1 MSDITNEPLGGGRIE
16 ARELEQE
23 MRSSYLDYAMSVIV
37 GRALPDVRDG
47 LKPVHR
53 RVLFGMHEAGLQPNR
68 PYKKSAAT
76 VGDVM
81 GKYHPH
87 GDASIYDT
95 LVRMAQP
102 FSLRYPL
109 VDGQGNFGSI
119 DDDPPAAMRY
129 CTIGNTRVRTARGTL
144 RIDAIHRDLAPDSER
159 EVELEVLDRLGR
171 PVRASR
177 IFHSGDHP
185 TLRLRTREGFELVAT
200 ENHPILCLV
209 DMVGVPLLLWKRLD
223 EITVGERVLLSRTR
237 TPMVD
242 PALESED
249 QLALLLGALVSEGWA
264 SYRRVGFANT
274 DQDFF
279 SSVVDAYD
287 ALVGHDRSLRRET
300 LPSGAILHRLE
311 VQRYDAWQDT
321 PLAELVGL
329 QSREK
334 SVPET
339 VWQRGP
345 AFKRVFLQALFTGDG
360 SSSLLPRKTTQI
372 SYSTYSE
379 QLAKDVQL
387 LLLEFGVVSRLC
399 RYDKGEIK
407 VYIGNRR
414 DARLFARNVGFL
426 GAKQRKLDAEL
437 TQVPRES
444 TALSH
449 DHVPFIADYIR
460 SDCGSRWADKDWLR
474 RHNVDRV
481 ERWEQGGT
489 AILERIGSEEVKA
502 VVEPLV
508 TGDYYYA
515 EVASV
520 EPAGVQ
526 AVYSLRVDSD
536 DHSFLTN
543 GFVSHNTEA
552 RLSKMATEMLR
563 DIDADTVDF
572 EPNYDESRR
581 QPTVLPSRFPNLL
594 VNGSAGIAVGMATN
608 MPPHRLGEIVD
619 AIVQLIDKP
628 DANVDDLMKHVKG
641 PDFPTGAIIVG
652 RQGIRDAYRTG
663 RGRIVS
669 RARAHIEELRG
680 GKNAIIVTELPY
692 GVKKGGDGGVIKKIA
707 DLVQDKV
714 ITEISDLA
722 DHSDRTGMRIQIELK
737 REAIPQVVLNKLFKH
752 TSLQATFG
760 YNAVALVD
768 NVPKTLSLLE
778 LVTHYLDYQ
787 REIITRRSKYE
798 LRKAE
803 ERAHVLAGYLIALD
817 NLDEVIRVIRGAD
830 DTEAAREQLMAQ
842 FSLSEIQA
850 TAILDLRLRALTG
863 LERKRVEQEYADL
876 QERIAELRAILGDPA
891 RIDGLIREELLEL
904 KAVYGKS
911 DDRRTEIIAAEGEF
925 SLEDMIAEEDMVI
938 AITRSGYIKRLPVT
952 SYREQRRGGI
962 GVMGMDLKDE
972 DYIEHLFVAST
983 HDYVLFFTTVGKV
996 YRLKVHELP
1005 LGSRQSKGRAIVN
1018 LLPFRQD
1025 ESVRAV
1031 IATRDYKEAKYLV
1044 FATKKG
1050 VVKKTEFLAYNTPLK
1065 ADGIIAIKLREV
1077 DELVGVR
1084 LSDGDDDVLMVS
1096 RGGQAIRFH
1105 ESEVRSMGRDAS
1117 GVRGMN
1123 LRAGD
1128 EVIEL
1133 DIAQD
1138 DTDLLVVTENGYGK
1152 RTRVSEYPV
1161 KGRGG
1166 LGVKTVQLTEAR
1178 GKLAGASIVRDGF
1191 QVMLISNGG
1200 TVIRIPVED
1209 VKRLGR
1215 STQGVI
1221 VMRLRGDEQVS
1232 SLALVMESTAT
1243 DSAVEAAA
1251 DAAVE
1256 AGIEPA
1262 AEPYFDEDG
1271 FAAASDDDA

>member
-1 MSDITNEPLGGGRIE
+1 MSDLTNEPLGGGRIE
-16 ARELEQE
+16 SRELEQE

-53 RVLFGMHEAGLQPNR
+53 RVLYGMHEAGLQPNR

-109 VDGQGNFGSI
+109 VDGQGNFGSV
-119 DDDPPAAMRY
+119 DDDPPAA
-129 CTIGNTRVRTARGTL
+129 
-144 RIDAIHRDLAPDSER
+144 
-159 EVELEVLDRLGR
+159 
-171 PVRASR
+171 
-177 IFHSGDHP
+177 
-185 TLRLRTREGFELVAT
+185 
-200 ENHPILCLV
+200 
-209 DMVGVPLLLWKRLD
+209 
-223 EITVGERVLLSRTR
+223 
-237 TPMVD
+237 
-242 PALESED
+242 
-249 QLALLLGALVSEGWA
+249 
-264 SYRRVGFANT
+264 
-274 DQDFF
+274 
-279 SSVVDAYD
+279 
-287 ALVGHDRSLRRET
+287 
-300 LPSGAILHRLE
+300 
-311 VQRYDAWQDT
+311 QRY
-321 PLAELVGL
+321 
-329 QSREK
+329 
-334 SVPET
+334 
-339 VWQRGP
+339 
-345 AFKRVFLQALFTGDG
+345 
-360 SSSLLPRKTTQI
+360 
-372 SYSTYSE
+372 
-379 QLAKDVQL
+379 
-387 LLLEFGVVSRLC
+387 
-399 RYDKGEIK
+399 
-407 VYIGNRR
+407 
-414 DARLFARNVGFL
+414 
-426 GAKQRKLDAEL
+426 
-437 TQVPRES
+437 
-444 TALSH
+444 
-449 DHVPFIADYIR
+449 
-460 SDCGSRWADKDWLR
+460 
-474 RHNVDRV
+474 
-481 ERWEQGGT
+481 
-489 AILERIGSEEVKA
+489 
-502 VVEPLV
+502 
-508 TGDYYYA
+508 
-515 EVASV
+515 
-520 EPAGVQ
+520 
-526 AVYSLRVDSD
+526 
-536 DHSFLTN
+536 
-543 GFVSHNTEA
+543 TEA
-552 RLSKMATEMLR
+552 RLSRMATEMLR

-641 PDFPTGAIIVG
+641 PDFPTGAIVVG
-652 RQGIRDAYRTG
+652 RSGIRDAYRTG
-663 RGRIVS
+663 RGRIVM

-692 GVKKGGDGGVIKKIA
+692 GVKKGGEGGVIKKIA
-707 DLVQDKV
+707 DLVQEKV
-714 ITEISDLA
+714 ITEVSDLA
-722 DHSDRTGMRIQIELK
+722 DHSDRTGMRVQIELK

-787 REIITRRSKYE
+787 REIVTRRSKYE

-803 ERAHVLAGYLIALD
+803 DRAHVLAGYLIALD

-830 DTEAAREQLMAQ
+830 DTDAEREELMEQ

-891 RIDGLIREELLEL
+891 RINGLIREELLEL
-904 KAVYGKS
+904 KSIYGKG

-1044 FATKKG
+1044 FATKRG

-1065 ADGIIAIKLREV
+1065 ADGIIAIKMRED

-1105 ESEVRSMGRDAS
+1105 ESEVRGMGRDAS

-1178 GKLAGASIVRDGF
+1178 GKLAGARVVRDGY
-1191 QVMLISNGG
+1191 QVMLISTGG
-1200 TVIRIPVED
+1200 TVIRMPVEEI
-1209 VKRLGR
+1209 KRLGR

-1221 VMRLRGDEQVS
+1221 VMRLRGDDEQVS
-1232 SLALVMESTAT
+1232 SLAPVMESEAT
-1243 DSAVEAAA
+1243 DSAVAAAA

-1256 AGIEPA
+1256 AGVEAISEPD
-1262 AEPYFDEDG
+1262 FDEDG
-1271 FAAASDDDA
+1271 FPPPADDAGADE